1 MLSVNTLDKLSRTGE
16 IIFLFPFFFFFLKSL
31 ILSTMCKITENSKG
45 TVWNTIYKIFL
56 KVPAY
61 MQGYIDEYYIDEY

>member
-16 IIFLFPFFFFFLKSL
+16 IIFLFFFFFLKSL

-45 TVWNTIYKIFL
+45 TVWNTIYCRKIFL

-61 MQGYIDEYYIDEY
+61 MQGYMLYR

>member
-16 IIFLFPFFFFFLKSL
+16 IIFLFPFFFFFFLKSL

-45 TVWNTIYKIFL
+45 TVWNTIYCRKIFL

-61 MQGYIDEYYIDEY
+61 MQGYMLYR